1 MSDLLDV
8 VAGLALGW
16 LLIVAVVAATAL
28 TVWVFERLGHD
39 RVAAAF
45 HETEVPHMW
54 TGDET

>member
-16 LLIVAVVAATAL
+16 LLIVGVVAATAL
-28 TVWVFERLGHD
+28 TVWVFEWLGHD
-39 RVAAAF
+39 RVARAF
-45 HETEVPHMW
+45 HETEVPRVW